1 MDFTITPALLWHG
14 LGYPLIRLIFF
25 ISLGL
30 LIGNIV
36 EGLRWT
42 RAMGRLAQPLVKAG
56 RLKDIS
62 GASFSLAFFS
72 GIAANSMLSEAY
84 EKGDISDRE
93 LIVSNLFNSLPTY
106 FLHMPTVF
114 FIAAPFIGNVA
125 FIYVGLTF
133 LAACLRTAVVVLW
146 GRFTLTGEGSNQ
158 DLRELLNKNEKPGL
172 SNVWIKAWKR
182 FKRRLPKIVFIT
194 VPIYTAFFF
203 LRHYGFFD
211 WFEQYLSGGLS
222 AFAWFDT
229 QALGIIAFSIA
240 AEFTA
245 GLAAAGSLL
254 HSGSLSPRGIVIAL
268 MVGNLLS
275 TPMRAIRHQ
284 LPYYAG
290 IFNGRM
296 ALKLMCCN
304 QVLRAASLIV
314 VGTVYVLLTA

>member
-1 MDFTITPALLWHG
+1 MDMNITPLVLWHG

-30 LIGNIV
+30 LVGNLV

-72 GIAANSMLSEAY
+72 GVAANSMLSEAY
-84 EKGDISDRE
+84 DKGSISDKE

-125 FIYVGLTF
+125 FVYVGLTF
-133 LAACLRTAVVVLW
+133 VAAIIRTAAVVLW
-146 GRFTLTGEGSNQ
+146 GRFTLSGGGYSGDISKMLEQ
-158 DLRELLNKNEKPGL
+158 NESPGA
-172 SNVWIKAWKR
+172 VDVFKKAWKR
-182 FKRRLPKIVFIT
+182 FKRRLPKIIFIT

-203 LRHYGFFD
+203 LRHFGFFD
-211 WFEQYLSGGLS
+211 WLEQSLSGGLS
-222 AFAWFDT
+222 SMTWFNPQT
-229 QALGIIAFSIA
+229 LGIIAFSLA

-254 HSGSLSPRGIVIAL
+254 HAGSLTPRGIVIAL
-268 MVGNLLS
+268 MVGNILS
-275 TPMRAIRHQ
+275 TPMRAMRHQ

-290 IFNGRM
+290 IFKGRM
-296 ALKLMCCN
+296 ALKLMGYN
-304 QVLRAASLIV
+304 QLLRAVSLIF
-314 VGTVYVLLTA
+314 VGTIYMLLTA